1 METLMAPWRYSYIQS
16 TKSGGKS
23 CIFCDFPGDGTDDRV
38 HFIVYRGKSCFVILN
53 AYPYSS
59 GHLMVI
65 PYRHTTDIGSFSAE
79 EALEFH
85 DLIARSVQC
94 LKAAFH
100 PDGFNVGINM
110 GAAAGAG
117 IDTHIH
123 CHVVP
128 RWNGDSNFM
137 AAVGNTKVV
146 PISLEETWKRCRANW
161 H

>member
-1 METLMAPWRYSYIQS
+1 METLMAPWRYSYICS
-16 TKSGGKS
+16 TKSDGKG
-23 CIFCDFPGDGTDDRV
+23 CIFCTFPSDGTDDRA
-38 HFIVYRGKSCFVILN
+38 HFIVHRGRTCFVILN

-65 PYRHTTDIGSFSAE
+65 PYRHTTDLSSFTDE

-85 DLIARSVQC
+85 TLTARAIKC

-100 PDGFNVGINM
+100 PDGFNVGINL

-117 IDTHIH
+117 IDTHVH

-137 AAVGNTKVV
+137 GAIGDTKVV
-146 PISLEETWKRCRANW
+146 PISLEETWERCRANW
-161 H
+161 R

>member
-16 TKSGGKS
+16 AKSGS
-23 CIFCDFPGDGTDDRV
+23 RTCIFCDFPTDGTEDRV
-38 HFIVYRGKSCFVILN
+38 HFIVFRGKHCFVILN

-65 PYRHTTDIGSFSAE
+65 PYRHTVDLSSFSAD

-85 DLIARSVQC
+85 ALIARSVQC
-94 LKAAFH
+94 LKDAFH
-100 PDGFNVGINM
+100 PQGFNIGINM

-123 CHVVP
+123 CHIVP
-128 RWNGDSNFM
+128 RWSGDSNFM

-146 PISLEETWKRCRANW
+146 PISLEETWSRCRANW
-161 H
+161 Q

>member
-1 METLMAPWRYSYIQS
+1 METLMAPWRYSYIKS
-16 TKSGGKS
+16 TKSGGKT
-23 CIFCDFPGDGTDDRV
+23 CIFCDFPSDGSGDKK
-38 HFIVYRGKSCFVILN
+38 HFIVYRGKTCFVILN

-59 GHLMVI
+59 GHLMII
-65 PYRHTTDIGSFSAE
+65 PYRHTTDLSSFTQE

-85 DLIARSVQC
+85 ELTARAIAC
-94 LKAAFH
+94 LKEAFH
-100 PDGFNVGINM
+100 PDGFNVGINL

-137 AAVGNTKVV
+137 GAIGDTKVV
-146 PISLEETWKRCRANW
+146 PISLEETWERCRACW
-161 H
+161 R